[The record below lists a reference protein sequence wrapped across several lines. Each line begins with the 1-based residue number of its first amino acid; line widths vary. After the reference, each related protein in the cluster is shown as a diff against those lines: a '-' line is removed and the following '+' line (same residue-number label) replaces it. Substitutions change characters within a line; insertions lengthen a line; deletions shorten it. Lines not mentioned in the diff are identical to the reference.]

1 MSLRNIGLYTTITE
15 KSTSPLG
22 LMVSVVAFHAQIS
35 GSIPGRRI
43 FIKTFLVKLIIFHQ
57 SVFMYLYYNPYTTI
71 RVIITQTILG
81 VLISNYVPY
90 VLKQHTKKVLK
101 KAIQLV
107 IHYKLFLY
115 KLKLSYI
122 LFIVNFL
129 LLPMLFPYFLVFKQ
143 LV

>member
-1 MSLRNIGLYTTITE
+1 
-15 KSTSPLG
+15 
-22 LMVSVVAFHAQIS
+22 
-35 GSIPGRRI
+35 
-43 FIKTFLVKLIIFHQ
+43 
-57 SVFMYLYYNPYTTI
+57 MYLYYNPYTTI

-115 KLKLSYI
+115 KL
-122 LFIVNFL
+122 
-129 LLPMLFPYFLVFKQ
+129 
-143 LV
+143 